1 MNTSDLQVL
10 TDSAFKRGNMT
21 ARSKLFRLLAG
32 TDRPSPEVTAAT
44 NAKMLA
50 MAENYGVTNL
60 HSTKE
65 RGTKPTDKETFT
77 TQLEDLVADVKVNEA
92 EKARARAAEPPKK
105 LAMTGKHSNP
115 WHVLN
120 RNDDGSFREE
130 ALLRQKKLIAYN
142 PKVAAAIAKA
152 AHVTLEAGK

>member
-60 HSTKE
+60 HSTKQ

-77 TQLEDLVADVKVNEA
+77 AQLEDLVADVKVNEA
-92 EKARARAAEPPKK
+92 TKAAAREAEPPKT
-105 LAMTGKHSNP
+105 LAQSGKHTNP
-115 WHVLN
+115 WHRLN
-120 RNDDGSFREE
+120 RMDDGSFAAE
-130 ALLRQKKLIAYN
+130 ALVRQKKLIAYN
-142 PKVAAAIAKA
+142 PKVAAAIAKSA
-152 AHVTLEAGK
+152 GVTLEVGK